1 MSRTSWHSILLP
13 GSPSGFGQPARGTTV
28 RVTSSD
34 SVGEPAAVPWL
45 SAAQQREWRSLL
57 AGLTL
62 LLEHMDRGLREHSDL
77 SLPEYEILVR
87 LSEAP
92 GRQLRMA
99 ELADSV
105 SHSRSRVTHTVA
117 RLERAG
123 IVRRRAC
130 ESDGRGV
137 NAELTE
143 LGWQRLT
150 EAAPQHVRKV
160 RAILVD
166 RVTAE
171 DLATV
176 GRVFREVAAAVGA
189 EADTGDGPETAAER
203 RISA

>member
-1 MSRTSWHSILLP
+1 MTEMKSSGGTS
-13 GSPSGFGQPARGTTV
+13 A
-28 RVTSSD
+28 D
-34 SVGEPAAVPWL
+34 PWL
-45 SAAQQREWRSLL
+45 SPDQQHEWRSLL

-62 LLEHMDRGLREHSDL
+62 LLDHMDRGLREHSDL

-99 ELADSV
+99 QLADSI

-123 IVRRRAC
+123 VVQRRAC

-143 LGWQRLT
+143 LGWRRLT

-160 RAILVD
+160 RAALID
-166 RVTAE
+166 QVTAE

-176 GRVFREVAAAVGA
+176 GRVFREVADAVTAHADAAASPDRSDGA
-189 EADTGDGPETAAER
+189 GRNESSR
-203 RISA
+203 LSA

>member
-1 MSRTSWHSILLP
+1 M
-13 GSPSGFGQPARGTTV
+13 
-28 RVTSSD
+28 RVTATD
-34 SVGEPAAVPWL
+34 SRGEQAAAAWL
-45 SAAQQREWRSLL
+45 STDQQREWRSVL

-62 LLEHMDRGLREHSDL
+62 LLDHVDRSLREHSDL

-92 GRQLRMA
+92 GRRLRMA

-123 IVRRRAC
+123 TVRRRAC

-143 LGWQRLT
+143 RGWRRLT
-150 EAAPQHVRKV
+150 DAAPQHVRKV

-166 RVTAE
+166 RVSAE

-176 GRVFREVAAAVGA
+176 GRVFRDVVDAVAADSHCASGEDVSS
-189 EADTGDGPETAAER
+189 

>member
-1 MSRTSWHSILLP
+1 
-13 GSPSGFGQPARGTTV
+13 
-28 RVTSSD
+28 
-34 SVGEPAAVPWL
+34 
-45 SAAQQREWRSLL
+45 
-57 AGLTL
+57 
-62 LLEHMDRGLREHSDL
+62 
-77 SLPEYEILVR
+77 
-87 LSEAP
+87 
-92 GRQLRMA
+92 
-99 ELADSV
+99 
-105 SHSRSRVTHTVA
+105 VTHTVA

>member
-1 MSRTSWHSILLP
+1 MTPIHS
-13 GSPSGFGQPARGTTV
+13 SGQPAT
-28 RVTSSD
+28 
-34 SVGEPAAVPWL
+34 VPWL
-45 SAAQQREWRSLL
+45 SPDEQREWRSLL

-62 LLEHMDRGLREHSDL
+62 LLDHMDRGLREHSDL

-99 ELADSV
+99 QLADSV

-123 IVRRRAC
+123 IVRRCAC
-130 ESDGRGV
+130 KSDGRGV

-150 EAAPQHVRKV
+150 DAAPQHVSKV
-160 RAILVD
+160 RAILIE
-166 RVTAE
+166 RVSAA

-176 GRVFREVAAAVGA
+176 GRVFREVADAVA
-189 EADTGDGPETAAER
+189 TEVNDAGDPDGLHSRGGDAPS